1 MTDEHNK
8 AIEGNS
14 ALENMENYAQ
24 RQLDDAAALQG
35 LLNGISSNEPVVLT
49 PKQVTD
55 MLVLIGNLV
64 VYTTSVSAITQR
76 EQAREMLKQ

>member
-55 MLVLIGNLV
+55 MLVLMGNLV